1 MKIVPVQSVKP
12 IATTISATMKAAI
25 TTPKAKESP
34 GDISRE
40 ISNIT
45 ERQSGN
51 MEKKIYYNKMLNY
64 SKIYSLINETHI
76 SKQPLLLRLRFSA
89 GSTTFYC
96 NNVKKI
102 SVSSTIPSPFCPN
115 NL

>member
-1 MKIVPVQSVKP
+1 VPVQSVKP

-51 MEKKIYYNKMLNY
+51 MEKKYDGY
-64 SKIYSLINETHI
+64 
-76 SKQPLLLRLRFSA
+76 
-89 GSTTFYC
+89 
-96 NNVKKI
+96 
-102 SVSSTIPSPFCPN
+102 
-115 NL
+115 